1 MKELLNDKAK
11 KVIRESLKLNEAL
24 TAQEKKFTFNAD
36 LLSAENFNN
45 HVELY
50 KGYLN
55 NFNKNIY
62 FKKNSY

>member
-11 KVIRESLKLNEAL
+11 KAIRESLRLNEAL

-36 LLSAENFNN
+36 LLSTENFNN

-55 NFNKNIY
+55 NFNKSLIKSMN
-62 FKKNSY
+62 NE